1 MKDLV
6 TTGTGNSRKLKSSI
20 PAGTTWEEAL
30 AMLRDGTFPIDLT
43 GLNAAGVSVAGSG
56 YSKAN
61 VLPDALCTELGV
73 SPSTAEPRDAF
84 NALINRT
91 DAVQANL
98 TSFVDTVWPYPYK
111 QGVSRPNLLDNWY
124 FYGGGSQN
132 GNGRFPINQKGTT
145 SQTSV
150 GYFCDRWKKVGADGT
165 VSLATSS
172 IVLAGT
178 GSAYC
183 LLDQALEYSNK
194 LFGKQVTISMLNT
207 QGAIT
212 IATGTLPSALPSADT
227 NYISASAIGGAFVQL
242 RGSTSNFYFRIGA
255 LNTSTNGVVAV
266 KLELG
271 PNQTLARQVGSTWVL
286 TEIPH
291 FATEL
296 MKCQRHMLVFP
307 KVSSGTSQASKLED
321 IIGTVVYYDDYLYAM
336 IPTPITMRAVPTISG
351 LIYIHNISGTDTINS
366 YSSSHLRGTFVK
378 ANAVSIIIHESQMIS
393 APVITSGS
401 TALILDANL

>member
-30 AMLRDGTFPIDLT
+30 AMLRDGTFPIDLN
-43 GLNAAGVSVAGSG
+43 GLNAAGVSVAGSA

-84 NALINRT
+84 NALMERT

-98 TSFVDTVWPYPYK
+98 TSFVDTIWPYPYK
-111 QGVSRPNLLDNWY
+111 QGVSRPNILENWY
-124 FYGGGSQN
+124 FFGGGSYQA
-132 GNGRFPINQKGTT
+132 GRFPINQKATT
-145 SQTSV
+145 SQTAI
-150 GYFCDRWKKVGADGT
+150 GWFIDRWRKANANGT
-165 VSLATSS
+165 TSLVTGGL
-172 IVLAGT
+172 VLTGT
-178 GSAYC
+178 GSATC
-183 LLDQALEYSNK
+183 AINQPIEYSQK
-194 LFGKQVTISMLNT
+194 LLGKQVTASFLNSA
-207 QGAIT
+207 GS
-212 IATGTLPSALPSADT
+212 IASATCTLPTSLPS
-227 NYISASAIGGAFVQL
+227 SATTYATSPSIGGVTL
-242 RGSTSNFYFRIGA
+242 WVRGNSSYFYVELGCSATSSNA
-255 LNTSTNGVVAV
+255 VVAV

-286 TEIPH
+286 NEIPH

-307 KVSSGTSQASKLED
+307 KVSAGTSASSKLED
-321 IIGTVVYYDDYLYAM
+321 IIGTAVYYDDYLYAM

-351 LIYIHNISGTDTINS
+351 LIYIHNISGTDTIET
-366 YSSSHLRGTFVK
+366 YSSSDLRGTFVK
-378 ANAVSIIIHESQMIS
+378 ANAVSMIIYESQMIS